1 MLWFTSRVIQSFSS
15 RVSVPPSLRRFR
27 NMYAFEP
34 ARLSSAG
41 TSHDTNLY
49 AIWFILFCCCGR
61 LSPPRFLCCHSPMH
75 VSGFTPCIPACLLKL
90 HRRFFFLP
98 GSHPVFLHIPGS
110 GYGPRSVSYTHLYSS
125 VKASKLISRSDAFC
139 NWNILSHS

>member
-15 RVSVPPSLRRFR
+15 RVSVPPSLSRLR

-49 AIWFILFCCCGR
+49 AIWFILFCFAGGFR
-61 LSPPRFLCCHSPMH
+61 RPDFYAVIRFRIRDMFPFISFSICPWY
-75 VSGFTPCIPACLLKL
+75 G
-90 HRRFFFLP
+90 
-98 GSHPVFLHIPGS
+98 VFLLHT
-110 GYGPRSVSYTHLYSS
+110 PRLCTTSMRFRDTSIVSIRLPSIVAES
-125 VKASKLISRSDAFC
+125 MSESAFR
-139 NWNILSHS
+139 